1 MGAPD
6 EMVDALNII
15 VFEDEKGAARF
26 FNRALLHGVRFSGEN
41 LVESV
46 DLCVEKSFMKALY

>member
-1 MGAPD
+1 
-6 EMVDALNII
+6 MVDALNII